1 MRRSTSELSCLDGSP
16 QPVKL
21 KREVEY
27 EQLWNVEA
35 RRSSSSS
42 SASSKSGDDDVD
54 GGSEEALATSQ
65 SSSQGPVSLP
75 YFGVEPRPGN
85 VLGLG
90 RKEGLPPSP
99 PPRPGKTHNRSA
111 SLDLNKLST
120 KQSLPSIPPRASPYH
135 KTSDTGQSGLI
146 PPSLSISPSL
156 CVQVMTMMPG
166 IPRSCQRVFTDTKKV
181 LRFCPGQFRSYHR

>member
-1 MRRSTSELSCLDGSP
+1 MMTSHLTDLSCLDGSP
-16 QPVKL
+16 QPVKP
-21 KREVEY
+21 KGY
-27 EQLWNVEA
+27 EQLWNVP

-42 SASSKSGDDDVD
+42 SASSKSGEDEGD
-54 GGSEEALATSQ
+54 GCSEEAVATSQ
-65 SSSQGPVSLP
+65 SGSQGPVSLP

-135 KTSDTGQSGLI
+135 KTSDTTGQSHSHN
-146 PPSLSISPSL
+146 PPIL
-156 CVQVMTMMPG
+156 
-166 IPRSCQRVFTDTKKV
+166 
-181 LRFCPGQFRSYHR
+181 

>member
-1 MRRSTSELSCLDGSP
+1 M
-16 QPVKL
+16 
-21 KREVEY
+21 EY

-42 SASSKSGDDDVD
+42 SASSKSGEDDVD
-54 GGSEEALATSQ
+54 GGSSEALAATSL
-65 SSSQGPVSLP
+65 SSQSQGPVSLP
-75 YFGVEPRPGN
+75 YFGVEPRPAN

-135 KTSDTGQSGLI
+135 KTSDSTGEPGWTSEI
-146 PPSLSISPSL
+146 P
-156 CVQVMTMMPG
+156 
-166 IPRSCQRVFTDTKKV
+166 V
-181 LRFCPGQFRSYHR
+181 L